1 MNCMMSDFES
11 SNLAP
16 DVVQSCAWF
25 PHCDEASSIIICV
38 FMQIR
43 QKLIIFIGN
52 KTKGFY
58 LAFQTI
64 GTQYIFSYPPKSL
77 DRVYLLMIDKL

>member
-1 MNCMMSDFES
+1 MNRMMSDFES
-11 SNLAP
+11 SNSDP
-16 DVVQSCAWF
+16 EVVLSCAWF
-25 PHCDEASSIIICV
+25 PHSIIICV
-38 FMQIR
+38 FMQVR
-43 QKLIIFIGN
+43 QKLNIFIGN

-77 DRVYLLMIDKL
+77 IERMYLLIIDKL